1 LDGTENKEDENKV
14 QQSTNQ
20 LSKLKEEEDINKE
33 ESEKEGLKSSPAY
46 PGFHILPS
54 FFFHLA

>member
-14 QQSTNQ
+14 QQSNQ

-46 PGFHILPS
+46 PGFHIILPS